1 MSPPRSSPQPPRPI
15 ARLFAATTS
24 LVVIAAVPSPAGA
37 QSAGVIVVAQVEV
50 PLPRVNPE
58 RAEGGAETPPPA
70 VPEAPPVPQVTLP
83 APSLFA
89 NTAYRRLATGDV
101 ENATRI
107 AQSSGDPLTLQVIDW
122 LIATNLY
129 EGSTSARMA
138 QAMADLDGWPGRSLM
153 QIRYEQALIREAPTP
168 AEAIAALSA
177 TPPAMEPS
185 TLLYARSLRNEGR
198 SEEAAAFIAN
208 YWRTQSF
215 SEEMATTILAE
226 FGDLLSQADLAY
238 GMSRFLYDGQND
250 RALAVA
256 QRLGTDYRR
265 LAAAWAAAND
275 GGGNA
280 AGLLDAVQE
289 LRTDPGY
296 QYARLL
302 VAIRAGNRNEA
313 ARILREAPADPAALI
328 DPDAWAEERR
338 TLGWT
343 LVNRG
348 NAELA
353 YEVLSGH
360 AATDRNVIVEIEF
373 DAGWVALRRL
383 DDPAAAVEHFRQ
395 IAANS
400 SLPISQSRGY
410 YWLGRALSEAGAAE
424 EAAEA
429 YRTAARYPTT
439 FYGQL
444 ALSALGSTT
453 LTIPAPPRADEAAL
467 AHFAANPFIIALG
480 WLDGFGESAAFDL
493 LARSL
498 GDILDDP
505 GDVALLATLLQQR
518 GNYPLS
524 LQVARLAANRG
535 VAVEGVGFPT
545 SAIPAEGRSDLVEM
559 AFVYAIAR
567 QETAFNLG
575 LVSSADARGLV
586 QMQPGTARDMA
597 RYLGVPYDA
606 ERLLTDAAYSARLGG
621 AYLRTLLDRYDGSFV
636 LATAAYNAGMGRVD
650 GWLETYGDPRRA
662 SVDTIDWIERIPFDE
677 TRNYVQ
683 RVLENLQVYRAILGD
698 PTLRIADDLGM

>member
-1 MSPPRSSPQPPRPI
+1 ERGEG
-15 ARLFAATTS
+15 AEATTAP
-24 LVVIAAVPSPAGA
+24 AA
-37 QSAGVIVVAQVEV
+37 
-50 PLPRVNPE
+50 PE
-58 RAEGGAETPPPA
+58 IPPA
-70 VPEAPPVPQVTLP
+70 PQVTLP

-89 NTAYRRLATGDV
+89 TTAYRRLATGDV
-101 ENATRI
+101 GNATRI

-138 QAMADLDGWPGRSLM
+138 QAMADLAGWPGRSLM
-153 QIRYEQALIREAPTP
+153 QIRYEQAVIREAPSA

-177 TPPAMEPS
+177 TPPVMEPS

-198 SEEAAAFIAN
+198 SEDAAAFIAN

-215 SEEMATTILAE
+215 SDAMAETILAE

-238 GMSRFLYDGQND
+238 GMSRFLYDGQNE

-256 QRLGTDYRR
+256 QRLGTDHRR
-265 LAAAWAAAND
+265 LAAAWAAANE
-275 GGGNA
+275 GSGNA

-289 LRTDPGY
+289 LRVDPGY

-313 ARILREAPADPAALI
+313 ARILREAPADAAALV
-328 DPDAWAEERR
+328 DPDAWAEQRR

-360 AATDRNVIVEIEF
+360 SATDRNVIVEIEF

-383 DDPAAAVEHFRQ
+383 DDPEAAIGHFRQ

-410 YWLGRALSEAGAAE
+410 YWLGRALGAAGADE

-429 YRTAARYPTT
+429 YRTAAGYPTT

-453 LTIPAPPRADEAAL
+453 LDVAAPPPADEAAL

-480 WLDGFGESAAFDL
+480 WLDGFGETAAFDL

-498 GDILDDP
+498 GDILTEP
-505 GDVALLATLLQQR
+505 GDVALLATVLQQR

-535 VAVEGVGFPT
+535 VAVDGVGFPT
-545 SAIPAEGRSDLVEM
+545 SAIPPEGRSDVVEM
-559 AFVYAIAR
+559 AFVYAVAR

-586 QMQPGTARDMA
+586 QMLPGTARDMA

-650 GWLETYGDPRRA
+650 GWLETYGDPRRP

-698 PTLRIADDLGM
+698 ATLRIADDLGL